1 MNVMNAVTM
10 VVDSLN
16 DSSTLVQELKNL
28 GESHGKHNIQE
39 SHFRVSWC
47 SCSLICDCRVY
58 VCITICHDCLST
70 TEFGGGSRCLPG
82 ERSRPATLPRTRQT
96 KLDQSVGRGRQR
108 RCDWIA
114 AAVTRC
120 HRGID
125 RVKTKTKTKK
135 PVNAGFPFL
144 KNMDLLFVCVIGHIR
159 ALFVVFHIVFSIFLL
174 YIETK
179 LAVCFLVLPY
189 IRVHPHHRA
198 WLCRFPVNHVK
209 SHHYH
214 PVTSPQPIV

>member
-82 ERSRPATLPRTRQT
+82 ERSRPATLPRRGQT
-96 KLDQSVGRGRQR
+96 KLDQSFGRGRQR
-108 RCDWIA
+108 SCNWIA
-114 AAVTRC
+114 IALTCAESILWNLFEVRSC
-120 HRGID
+120 
-125 RVKTKTKTKK
+125 
-135 PVNAGFPFL
+135 AGLTPLQKYEFSYILSFF
-144 KNMDLLFVCVIGHIR
+144 FVCVIGHFW
-159 ALFVVFHIVFSIFLL
+159 ALFVVFRITFSISPL
-174 YIETK
+174 TK
-179 LAVCFLVLPY
+179 
-189 IRVHPHHRA
+189 
-198 WLCRFPVNHVK
+198 
-209 SHHYH
+209 
-214 PVTSPQPIV
+214 

>member
-47 SCSLICDCRVY
+47 SCSLIYDCRVY

-144 KNMDLLFVCVIGHIR
+144 KIWIFSLSAWLVISGRSLLFFTSSFQYFSFISRQNWPFVF
-159 ALFVVFHIVFSIFLL
+159 LFFLTYVFILTTELDCAVFL
-174 YIETK
+174 
-179 LAVCFLVLPY
+179 
-189 IRVHPHHRA
+189 
-198 WLCRFPVNHVK
+198 
-209 SHHYH
+209 
-214 PVTSPQPIV
+214 